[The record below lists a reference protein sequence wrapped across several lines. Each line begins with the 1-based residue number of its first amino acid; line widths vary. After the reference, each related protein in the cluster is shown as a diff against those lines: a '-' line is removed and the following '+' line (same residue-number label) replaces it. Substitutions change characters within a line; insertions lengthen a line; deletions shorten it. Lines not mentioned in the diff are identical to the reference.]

1 MAIKRKKQAETAPE
15 LSTEERIKKAA
26 RKVFTQKG
34 FKATRTRDIAT
45 EAGINLAL
53 LNYYFRSKEKLFEI
67 VMLENL
73 RQFVQGVFGIAHNE
87 QTTWQQKVHG
97 LVNYYIDMLLL
108 QPDIPLF
115 VMNEIRS
122 NPEPLAK
129 MIHAN
134 ANLPGSVLLK
144 QLQDGI
150 QKGEIIP
157 VNPLHLIANIM
168 GLTVFPFISAPMLKT
183 VVGINDK
190 QFAEMMKERKELVPQ
205 WIIGMM
211 TAKPTKKK

>member
-15 LSTEERIKKAA
+15 LSTEERIKEAA

-53 LNYYFRSKEKLFEI
+53 LNYYFRSKEKLFEM
-67 VMLENL
+67 VMLENM
-73 RQFVQGVFGIAHNE
+73 RHFVQGVFGIVHNE
-87 QTTWQQKVHG
+87 QTTWQQKIHD
-97 LVNYYIDMLLL
+97 LVGYYIDMLLL

-122 NPEPLAK
+122 NPEPLIEI
-129 MIHAN
+129 IHAKGN
-134 ANLPGSVLLK
+134 IPNSVFMK
-144 QLQDGI
+144 QVMAGI
-150 QKGEIIP
+150 QKGEIMP
-157 VNPLHLIANIM
+157 VNPAHIISNIM
-168 GLTVFPFISAPMLKT
+168 GLTIFPFLSSPILKIAAG
-183 VVGINDK
+183 VSDK
-190 QFAEMMKERKELVPQ
+190 QFIELMNERRSLVPQ
-205 WIIGMM
+205 WVIGML

>member
-15 LSTEERIKKAA
+15 LSTEERIKEAA

-34 FKATRTRDIAT
+34 FKATRTRDIAN

-67 VMLENL
+67 VMLENM
-73 RQFVQGVFGIAHNE
+73 RHFVQGVYSVVHNSE
-87 QTTWQQKVHG
+87 TTWQQKVHG
-97 LVNYYIDMLLL
+97 LVNYYIDMLTR

-129 MIHAN
+129 LIQTHVDFH
-134 ANLPGSVLLK
+134 GSVFMK
-144 QLQDGI
+144 QIQAGI
-150 QKGEIIP
+150 AKGEIIP
-157 VNPLHLIANIM
+157 VNPLHLISNIM
-168 GLTVFPFISAPMLKT
+168 SLTIFPFISSPMLKI
-183 VVGINDK
+183 VAGISDK
-190 QFAEMMKERKELVPQ
+190 QFAGLMNERKELVPQ
-205 WIIGMM
+205 WVIGMM
-211 TAKPTKKK
+211 SAKPGKKK